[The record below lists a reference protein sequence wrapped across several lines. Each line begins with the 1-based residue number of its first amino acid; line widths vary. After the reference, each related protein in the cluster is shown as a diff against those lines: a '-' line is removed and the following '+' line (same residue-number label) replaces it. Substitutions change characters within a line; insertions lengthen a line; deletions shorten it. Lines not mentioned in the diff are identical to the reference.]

1 MPAKK
6 YIKDIMIG
14 IYEYPHIDS
23 GFSIRQA
30 IKIIKK
36 SLPGKD
42 KYIKPMIA
50 LVFDERGL
58 VGTLRLRDILKGL
71 EPNFLRPLASVQGY
85 TEDTAGLSI
94 IWDSL
99 FDMGSKEL
107 IERPVSEVMDPITA
121 FVGPDDSVVKAAY
134 LMIHNDLLILPV
146 LEDKKRLIGLI
157 RMIEV
162 FDVLSSGVLDSKKNN
177 LISLRVRA

>member
-1 MPAKK
+1 MLTRKST
-6 YIKDIMIG
+6 KDLMVDIS
-14 IYEYPHIDS
+14 EYPHVPSDIS
-23 GFSIRQA
+23 LKQA
-30 IKIIKK
+30 IRIIKN
-36 SLPGKD
+36 SMLEMPGCFQ
-42 KYIKPMIA
+42 PMIA

-162 FDVLSSGVLDSKKNN
+162 FDVLSSGVLEN
-177 LISLRVRA
+177 